1 MENNIKNQMI
11 LKKYIRI
18 AKFIADINGPD
29 CEVLVHDLKNIKE
42 SIIFVA
48 NGHITGREVG
58 GGITDYALSIITKDN
73 YRTKD
78 SVVNYIGRSN
88 EGKITRSSTY
98 YIKDDNEELIGLL
111 CVNYDISKLLKM
123 KNDID
128 YLINLNNDLQDDN
141 ILENFS
147 NHKNDSV
154 DKFLDDSIRRCI
166 LESDSDV
173 PINEVENIKNPIN
186 IMYKLGIFNIK
197 DSVNSVANLFNLS
210 PQTIYRYIQKLGS
223 M

>member
-98 YIKDDNEELIGLL
+98 YIKDDNGELIGLL

>member
-48 NGHITGREVG
+48 NGHITDREVG

-98 YIKDDNEELIGLL
+98 YIKDDNGELIGLL
-111 CVNYDISKLLKM
+111 CVNYDISKLLEI

-173 PINEVENIKNPIN
+173 PINEVENIKNPVN

>member
-18 AKFIADINGPD
+18 AKFIAEINGPD

-98 YIKDDNEELIGLL
+98 YIKDDNGELIGLL